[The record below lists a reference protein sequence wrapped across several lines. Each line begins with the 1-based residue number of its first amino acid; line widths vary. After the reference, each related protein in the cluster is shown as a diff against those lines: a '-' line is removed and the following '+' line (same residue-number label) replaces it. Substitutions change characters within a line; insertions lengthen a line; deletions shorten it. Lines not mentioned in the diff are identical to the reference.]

1 MGTVPGFDGIVLV
14 EGVLPGEG
22 PVGPGG
28 QAQFSCN
35 SDKAVPSETTSFE
48 NEVVKPHRN
57 QSASA
62 EEESAKPVRVTEG
75 YWFRGIN
82 RPSESP
88 IIRSSN
94 LSGCL

>member
-1 MGTVPGFDGIVLV
+1 MPGFDGIVLV

-28 QAQFSCN
+28 QAQFSSK
-35 SDKAVPSETTSFE
+35 SDEAVPSETASFE
-48 NEVVKPHRN
+48 NEVVKPHGN
-57 QSASA
+57 QVASA
-62 EEESAKPVRVTEG
+62 KEESAKPVRVTEG

-88 IIRSSN
+88 IVRSSN